1 MTDILEVHFI
11 DLEKLRKGKGI
22 ENVKVSLMRWLRF
35 LASKSKEE
43 LEMLARSDNELN
55 GAYEDLKKMSA
66 DDKLRLQYEAR
77 QAWLMDERSR
87 LKQERKE
94 GKEEGR
100 EEGKEEERLVIA
112 KNALKKGLDKILVAE
127 LTGLSD
133 NEIDKLTQEINK

>member
-1 MTDILEVHFI
+1 MTDIFEVHFI

-22 ENVKVSLMRWLRF
+22 GNVGVSLLRWLRF
-35 LASKSKEE
+35 LASKNKEE

-87 LKQERKE
+87 IKQARKE
-94 GKEEGR
+94 GKLE
-100 EEGKEEERLVIA
+100 VA
-112 KNALKKGLDKILVAE
+112 QNALKKGLDRILIAE
-127 LTGLSD
+127 LTGLLD
-133 NEIDKLTQEINK
+133 NEIDKLAEEINK

>member
-1 MTDILEVHFI
+1 
-11 DLEKLRKGKGI
+11 
-22 ENVKVSLMRWLRF
+22 
-35 LASKSKEE
+35 
-43 LEMLARSDNELN
+43 MLARSDNELN
-55 GAYEDLKKMSA
+55 GAYEDLKKMNA

-87 LKQERKE
+87 IKQARKE
-94 GKEEGR
+94 GK